1 MASATS
7 SPSSPI
13 PNISTLVS
21 VKLSE
26 SNYLPWESQ
35 VKPFLIGQ
43 NFWRFVDGTHPC
55 PPSFLTT
62 TTHATSPNA
71 SADSASSTVVPPVT
85 TSIPNPDYLKGT
97 KTISDYLGL
106 AKHLAD
112 QLASI
117 GQPVQNDDLVT
128 YVLNGLGPEY
138 EILVLALTNFPHL
151 PSFNDLR
158 ARLLVY
164 ESKHAMSQAILAP
177 SAFYSARN
185 SGSNLSQGRGN
196 LSSRPH
202 GTSSNNRLPRTYGGG
217 RSTMHGGA
225 GRYGQCATHQRP
237 GILGPGPATRG
248 PQCWSC
254 NQFGHIA
261 ALCPRAPRSDDD
273 IS

>member
-62 TTHATSPNA
+62 TTHAPSPNA
-71 SADSASSTVVPPVT
+71 SADSDSSTVVPPVT
-85 TSIPNPDYLKGT
+85 TSIPNPDYLVWYQT
-97 KTISDYLGL
+97 DQTLVSMLRATLTEPVLSLTVGL
-106 AKHLAD
+106 STSH

-138 EILVLALTNFPHL
+138 EILVFGVDQLPLLYRHSTIYVLVFWDVVICPPALMALQVAIGF
-151 PSFNDLR
+151 
-158 ARLLVY
+158 LVL
-164 ESKHAMSQAILAP
+164 MVVVV
-177 SAFYSARN
+177 
-185 SGSNLSQGRGN
+185 LS
-196 LSSRPH
+196 
-202 GTSSNNRLPRTYGGG
+202 
-217 RSTMHGGA
+217 MHGCA
-225 GRYGQCATHQRP
+225 GRYGQRATHQRP

-273 IS
+273 ISRAFAGHAHCFPF